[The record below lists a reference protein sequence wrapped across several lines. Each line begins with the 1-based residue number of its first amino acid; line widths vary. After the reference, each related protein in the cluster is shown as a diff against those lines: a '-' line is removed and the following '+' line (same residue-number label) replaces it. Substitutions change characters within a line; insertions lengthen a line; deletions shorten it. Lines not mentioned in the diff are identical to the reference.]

1 MLRSHFILAACTL
14 ALGTASVAAPA
25 AAAGRRILVG
35 AGIKAEPAYPGS
47 NDFKPGFLPD
57 FSVWREGEAMPAE
70 SPDEGVGPA
79 LIGRRGGTAF
89 GPALRFAPRRS
100 AADLPGLPEVKFG
113 IEAGV
118 FAETYLTPALR
129 LRSELRQGI
138 GAHRALTGELA
149 ADLVAR
155 QGLEGPLLTIGPRI
169 GWGSAK
175 YNRAYFGVPA
185 GVPAGGPAGAPATG
199 FAPYTPSAGIN
210 SLGAMAGAHVPLGQA
225 LGLFGYAGYSRLV
238 GPAAR
243 SPIVAA
249 GSRDQ
254 LSAGLALTFRFG
266 A

>member
-1 MLRSHFILAACTL
+1 MQRARRFMTICTL
-14 ALGTASVAAPA
+14 AVGAATLALPA
-25 AAAGRRILVG
+25 AAANRRVLIG
-35 AGIKAEPAYPGS
+35 AGIKAEPAYPGA
-47 NDFKPGFLPD
+47 KEVKLGFLPD

-70 SPDEGVGPA
+70 SPDEGIGPA
-79 LIGRRGGTAF
+79 LIGQRGGTAF

-100 AADLPGLPEVKFG
+100 AADLPGLPAVKFG
-113 IEAGV
+113 VEAGA
-118 FAETYLTPALR
+118 FAETYVTPALR

-155 QGLEGPLLTIGPRI
+155 RGLEGLLLTAGPRV

-185 GVPAGGPAGAPATG
+185 GGPATG
-199 FAPYTPSAGIN
+199 LAPYTPAAGIN
-210 SLGAMAGAHVPLGQA
+210 SLGAMAGAHVPLGPA
-225 LGLFGYAGYSRLV
+225 LGLFGYAGYTRLV

-243 SPIVAA
+243 SPIVTA

-254 LSAGLALTFRFG
+254 LSAGLALTFRFST
-266 A
+266 

>member
-1 MLRSHFILAACTL
+1 MLRSNLILAACTL
-14 ALGTASVAAPA
+14 ALGTAAVAAPA

-118 FAETYLTPALR
+118 FAETYITPALR

-155 QGLEGPLLTIGPRI
+155 QGLEGFVLTAGPRI

-185 GVPAGGPAGAPATG
+185 GVPAVG

-210 SLGAMAGAHVPLGQA
+210 SLGAMTGAHVPLGQA

>member
-1 MLRSHFILAACTL
+1 MHRCHLLLAMCTL
-14 ALGTASVAAPA
+14 ALGSAGLAAPA
-25 AAAGRRILVG
+25 TAAGRRILVG

-47 NDFKPGFLPD
+47 NDLKPGFLPD

-79 LIGRRGGTAF
+79 LIGQRGGTAF
-89 GPALRFAPRRS
+89 GPALRIAPRRS

-118 FAETYLTPALR
+118 FAETYVTPALR

-155 QGLEGPLLTIGPRI
+155 RSLEGPLLTAGPRI

-185 GVPAGGPAGAPATG
+185 GLPAAG

-210 SLGAMAGAHVPLGQA
+210 SLGAVAGAHVPLGRA

>member
-1 MLRSHFILAACTL
+1 MNRSRLILAVCTL
-14 ALGTASVAAPA
+14 ALGTAALAAPA

-47 NDFKPGFLPD
+47 NDLKPGFLPD
-57 FSVWREGEAMPAE
+57 VSMWREGEAMPAE

-89 GPALRFAPRRS
+89 GPALRIAPRRS

-113 IEAGV
+113 VEAGV
-118 FAETYLTPALR
+118 FAETYITPALR

-138 GAHRALTGELA
+138 GAHRALTSELA

-155 QGLEGPLLTIGPRI
+155 RGLEGFVLTAGPRI

-185 GVPAGGPAGAPATG
+185 GGLAGG

-210 SLGAMAGAHVPLGQA
+210 SLGAMAGAHVPLGPA
-225 LGLFGYAGYSRLV
+225 LGLFGYAGYNRLV